1 MTNTMT
7 NEQKMM
13 QILIDNDVCIE
24 ELNNHGFSGGV
35 SGFIY
40 YNELK
45 RVYTTNE
52 NVFEQWYNNNDDVL
66 KYCLDAINTEG
77 LQSLYQ
83 NLVWFALE
91 VIAQNADGSVCECEN
106 CKTGRGEEQN
116 YDDEGVYVD
125 EEEETSE
132 E

>member
-1 MTNTMT
+1 MT

-13 QILIDNDVCIE
+13 AILTNNDVCIKD
-24 ELNNHGFSGGV
+24 LNSHGFSGGV

-45 RVYTTNE
+45 RIYNDNE
-52 NVFEQWYNNNDDVL
+52 DTFENWYNNNDDVL
-66 KYCLDAINTEG
+66 KYCLDTINTDG

-91 VIAQNADGSVCECEN
+91 SIAQNAEGSLCECEG
-106 CKTGRGEEQN
+106 CKTDRGEPQN
-116 YDDEGVYVD
+116 YDDED
-125 EEEETSE
+125 NEDEETSE
-132 E
+132 G

>member
-1 MTNTMT
+1 MT

-13 QILIDNDVCIE
+13 AILTNNDVCIKD
-24 ELNNHGFSGGV
+24 LNNHGFSGGV

-45 RVYTTNE
+45 RVYTSNE
-52 NVFEQWYNNNDDVL
+52 DAFEGWYNDNDDVL
-66 KYCLDAINTEG
+66 KYCLDTVNADG

-91 VIAQNADGSVCECEN
+91 SVAQNAEDSLCECEN
-106 CKTGRGEEQN
+106 CKTDRGEPQN
-116 YDDEGVYVD
+116 YDDED
-125 EEEETSE
+125 PIEEETSE